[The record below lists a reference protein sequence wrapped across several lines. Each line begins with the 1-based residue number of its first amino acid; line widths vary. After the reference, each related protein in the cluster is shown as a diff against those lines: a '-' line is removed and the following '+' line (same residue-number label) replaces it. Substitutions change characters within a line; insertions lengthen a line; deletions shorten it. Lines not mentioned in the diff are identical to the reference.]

1 MLARHAED
9 LFWTGRYLERAE
21 DTARMLDVTYHG
33 LLEGGSADEESAWRT
48 LLEALHLA
56 HPFYAAHPEIS
67 ARAVAQFLVADP
79 AQPSSIIAAIARA
92 RDNARTVRE
101 HLSTELWEALNS
113 CFLELRARDLE
124 AELAAQPHELYREVR
139 TRCQTI
145 AGAGSE
151 TMPRSDPY
159 RFLLLGR
166 LVERAEMTC
175 RMLRVRTARRQPRGA
190 FHDFLLVLNSVSA
203 LEAYTRAHG
212 AEIDPARV
220 IAFLLLAPDFPR
232 SVLFCV
238 RGADNLLEQL
248 EGGAAIARPRR
259 CVGRIRAELEY
270 QDADELRAFGEHSV
284 LDRAQ
289 AGIWEV
295 AELVEECFFASG
307 PAPQRHI
314 FGSEMV

>member
-1 MLARHAED
+1 MLARHAAD

-33 LLEGGSADEESAWRT
+33 LLAGGSTDTESAWRM

-56 HPFYAAHPEIS
+56 HPFYAAHASLSP
-67 ARAVAQFLVADP
+67 RAVAEFLVADVS
-79 AQPSSIIAAIARA
+79 QPSSIIAAIARA
-92 RDNARTVRE
+92 RENARNVRE

-124 AELAAQPHELYREVR
+124 AELAAQPHELYREIR
-139 TRCQTI
+139 SRCQTI
-145 AGAGSE
+145 QGAGAE
-151 TMPRSDPY
+151 TMPRSDPW

-166 LVERAEMTC
+166 LIERAEMTC
-175 RMLRVRTARRQPRGA
+175 RMLRVRAPRRELRSG

-212 AEIDPARV
+212 ADIDPSRV
-220 IAFLLLAPDFPR
+220 IAFLLLAGEFPR
-232 SVLFCV
+232 SVLYCV
-238 RGADNLLEQL
+238 RATDTILAQL
-248 EGGAAIARPRR
+248 ESGAPSARPRR
-259 CVGRIRAELEY
+259 TLGRMRAELEY
-270 QDADELRAFGEHSV
+270 QDADELRAFGERGV

-295 AELVEECFFASG
+295 AELVEESFFASG
-307 PAPQRHI
+307 PQPQRHI
-314 FGSEMV
+314 FGSA

>member
-33 LLEGGSADEESAWRT
+33 LLEGGADAASGWHL

-56 HPFYAAHPEIS
+56 HPFHAGHDSVTP
-67 ARAVAQFLVADP
+67 RAVAEFLVSDA

-92 RDNARTVRE
+92 RENARNVRE

-113 CFLELRARDLE
+113 CFLELRARDLQ
-124 AELAAQPHELYREVR
+124 AELATQPHELYREIR

-145 AGAGSE
+145 AGAGGE
-151 TMPRSDPY
+151 TMPRSDPW

-166 LVERAEMTC
+166 LIERAEMTC
-175 RMLRVRTARRQPRGA
+175 RMLRVRSSRRAVRSG

-203 LEAYTRAHG
+203 LEAYTRQHG
-212 AEIDPARV
+212 ADIDPARV
-220 IAFLLLAPDFPR
+220 ISFLLLSPDFPR
-232 SVLFCV
+232 SVLYCV
-238 RGADNLLEQL
+238 RGTDTILTQL
-248 EGGAAIARPRR
+248 ESGAPTARPRR
-259 CVGRIRAELEY
+259 TLGRIRAELEY
-270 QDADELRAFGEHSV
+270 QDPEELCAFGERSV

-295 AELVEECFFASG
+295 AAGVEESFFASG
-307 PAPQRHI
+307 PQPQRHI
-314 FGSEMV
+314 FGSL